1 MYCGHFGFSEKPF
14 DMTPDPKYLYLN
26 QNNKEVFAALKYG
39 IRDRRGFISIIGEVG
54 TGKTTL
60 LNAALDQLDENTKA
74 AYIFNTS
81 VTFDK
86 ILATTLFELGLK
98 KSDESLSK
106 IHAIDRLNNFAIEQ
120 LTAGG
125 NVALIIDEAQN
136 LDMKSLENLRLLS
149 NLETRKHKLIQIVIA
164 GQPELDVILQRQELR
179 QLTQR
184 INLNRYVIPLSQK
197 ETNDYIQHRLTI
209 ADYRGPNLF
218 DRRAQKLIWEFSH
231 GIPRKINILCDNALL
246 TGYGVKKRR
255 ITTSLIEEAIKD
267 LTRTPIVPSGGPQS
281 QSATHRI
288 GRRRR
293 ETTGLLPRRWSLAA
307 GLALMAVIIFG
318 LGLILGNP
326 DLGWRE
332 NMTRLSQ
339 RVFPSQKTS
348 QGGGAGGIP
357 TTELAGQDI
366 QAKLNQT
373 IEAARVPTEKVE
385 TEPVPAVITKKDV
398 PAPIKTVKATSVS
411 TEKAEAGSVP
421 AETIKDAPAP
431 IKTIKSASVPTEKAE
446 AGPVP
451 AGMIQD
457 APASTEAV
465 KAADISPAKTGV
477 EPAPALEVT
486 TAPAPTE
493 KVEAGRVPAESLVT
507 ASVPGDKP
515 EVIPAPAFEDATE
528 PAPAEEVDAASFLAE
543 ELETPP
549 VSAGKVMDVPED
561 KVGPISTAAVPQTN
575 VLPESVGLTRE
586 IKKEDATIAQEE
598 TTEESGGSPLVESP
612 REELQ
617 LALSI
622 QPGDT
627 LTAIIIQHYG
637 SYDKE
642 TLRAVLHENPEI
654 QDPDLIIAGEILKLP
669 LPSEKP

>member
-1 MYCGHFGFSEKPF
+1 
-14 DMTPDPKYLYLN
+14 
-26 QNNKEVFAALKYG
+26 
-39 IRDRRGFISIIGEVG
+39 VG

-106 IHAIDRLNNFAIEQ
+106 IHAIERLNNFAIEQ

-184 INLNRYVIPLSQK
+184 INLNRYLIPLSEK
-197 ETNDYIQHRLTI
+197 ETNDYIQHRLII
-209 ADYRGPNLF
+209 ADYKGPNLF

-255 ITTSLIEEAIKD
+255 ITTSLMEEAIKD
-267 LTRTPIVPSGGPQS
+267 LTRTPIVPSGAPANQN
-281 QSATHRI
+281 ATHKI
-288 GRRRR
+288 GRHRQ

-318 LGLILGNP
+318 LGLIMGNP

-332 NMTRLSQ
+332 NITRLSQ

-357 TTELAGQDI
+357 TTELAGKDI
-366 QAKLNQT
+366 QAKLNQA
-373 IEAARVPTEKVE
+373 IKASPVLTEKVK
-385 TEPVPAVITKKDV
+385 TEPVPAGMTKDV
-398 PAPIKTVKATSVS
+398 PAP
-411 TEKAEAGSVP
+411 
-421 AETIKDAPAP
+421 
-431 IKTIKSASVPTEKAE
+431 
-446 AGPVP
+446 
-451 AGMIQD
+451 
-457 APASTEAV
+457 TEAV
-465 KAADISPAKTGV
+465 KTASISTEKGGV
-477 EPAPALEVT
+477 EPAPAEMAKDAS
-486 TAPAPTE
+486 APAE
-493 KVEAGRVPAESLVT
+493 KVETGRVPAESLVT
-507 ASVPGDKP
+507 PSVPDDKP
-515 EVIPAPAFEDATE
+515 EVIPAPTLEVATGPAQAE
-528 PAPAEEVDAASFLAE
+528 EVESAPAPAEE
-543 ELETPP
+543 
-549 VSAGKVMDVPED
+549 KVMAPDVPED
-561 KVGPISTAAVPQTN
+561 KVSPISTAAVSQPN
-575 VLPESVGLTRE
+575 VLPESVGATE
-586 IKKEDATIAQEE
+586 QIKKEDATITKEE
-598 TTEESGGSPLVESP
+598 PTEKSDGSPLFESP

-622 QPGDT
+622 RPGDT

-637 SYDKE
+637 AYNKE

-654 QDPDLIIAGEILKLP
+654 QDPDLIIAGEILRLP

>member
-26 QNNKEVFAALKYG
+26 HNNKEVFAALKYG

-60 LNAALDQLDENTKA
+60 LNAALDQLDKNTKA

-81 VTFDK
+81 VAFDK

-106 IHAIDRLNNFAIEQ
+106 IHAIDRLNNFAIKQ

-184 INLNRYVIPLSQK
+184 INLNRYVIPLSEK
-197 ETNDYIQHRLTI
+197 ETNDYIQHRLTV
-209 ADYRGPNLF
+209 ADYKGPNLF
-218 DRRAQKLIWEFSH
+218 DRQAQKLIWEFSH

-246 TGYGVKKRR
+246 TGYGVKKKR
-255 ITTSLIEEAIKD
+255 ITTSLMEEAVKD
-267 LTRTPIVPSGGPQS
+267 LTRTPFVPSGAPPNQI
-281 QSATHRI
+281 ATHRI
-288 GRRRR
+288 DRRRR
-293 ETTGLLPRRWSLAA
+293 KTTRLLPRRWSLAA

-332 NMTRLSQ
+332 NITRLSQ
-339 RVFPSQKTS
+339 RVFLSQKTS

-357 TTELAGQDI
+357 TTELPGEDI
-366 QAKLNQT
+366 QARMNQA
-373 IEAARVPTEKVE
+373 IEAERVPTEKVE
-385 TEPVPAVITKKDV
+385 AEPVPAGVAKGE
-398 PAPIKTVKATSVS
+398 PAPAEAVKA
-411 TEKAEAGSVP
+411 
-421 AETIKDAPAP
+421 
-431 IKTIKSASVPTEKAE
+431 ASVPTEKAE
-446 AGPVP
+446 AESVP
-451 AGMIQD
+451 AGMTRD
-457 APASTEAV
+457 APAATEAV
-465 KAADISPAKTGV
+465 KAASVPTDKAAT
-477 EPAPALEVT
+477 EPVPALEVT
-486 TAPAPTE
+486 TAPAPAET
-493 KVEAGRVPAESLVT
+493 VEAARVSAESLVA
-507 ASVPGDKP
+507 ASAPADKAEVEPVPAVEATTGPTPAVEVEASRDSAADVVATGVPGDK
-515 EVIPAPAFEDATE
+515 
-528 PAPAEEVDAASFLAE
+528 
-543 ELETPP
+543 
-549 VSAGKVMDVPED
+549 
-561 KVGPISTAAVPQTN
+561 VGPTSTAAAPQAN
-575 VLPESVGLTRE
+575 VLPESVGTTEE
-586 IKKEDATIAQEE
+586 ITKERATFAKEE
-598 TTEESGGSPLVESP
+598 TTEESGGSQLLELP

-622 QPGDT
+622 RPGDT

-637 SYDKE
+637 SYNKE

-654 QDPDLIIAGEILKLP
+654 QNPNLIFAGEILKLP

>member
-26 QNNKEVFAALKYG
+26 HNNKEVFAALKYG

-106 IHAIDRLNNFAIEQ
+106 IHAIERLNNFAIEQ

-184 INLNRYVIPLSQK
+184 INLNRYLIPLSEK
-197 ETNDYIQHRLTI
+197 ETNDYIQHRLII
-209 ADYRGPNLF
+209 ADYKGPNLF

-255 ITTSLIEEAIKD
+255 ITTSLMEEAIKD
-267 LTRTPIVPSGGPQS
+267 LTRTPIVPSGAPANQN
-281 QSATHRI
+281 ATHKI
-288 GRRRR
+288 GRHRQ

-318 LGLILGNP
+318 LGLIMGNP

-332 NMTRLSQ
+332 NITRLSQ

-357 TTELAGQDI
+357 TTELAGKDI
-366 QAKLNQT
+366 QAKLNQA
-373 IEAARVPTEKVE
+373 IKAAPVLTEKVK
-385 TEPVPAVITKKDV
+385 TEPVPAGMTKDV
-398 PAPIKTVKATSVS
+398 PAP
-411 TEKAEAGSVP
+411 
-421 AETIKDAPAP
+421 
-431 IKTIKSASVPTEKAE
+431 
-446 AGPVP
+446 
-451 AGMIQD
+451 
-457 APASTEAV
+457 TEAV
-465 KAADISPAKTGV
+465 KTASISTEKGGV
-477 EPAPALEVT
+477 EPAPAEMAKDAS
-486 TAPAPTE
+486 APAE
-493 KVEAGRVPAESLVT
+493 KVETGRVPAESLVT
-507 ASVPGDKP
+507 PSVPDDKP
-515 EVIPAPAFEDATE
+515 EVIPAPTLEVATGPAQAE
-528 PAPAEEVDAASFLAE
+528 EVESAPAPAEE
-543 ELETPP
+543 
-549 VSAGKVMDVPED
+549 KVMAPDVPED
-561 KVGPISTAAVPQTN
+561 KVSPISTAAVSQPN
-575 VLPESVGLTRE
+575 VLPESVGATE
-586 IKKEDATIAQEE
+586 QIKKEDATITKEE
-598 TTEESGGSPLVESP
+598 PTEKSDGSPLFESP

-622 QPGDT
+622 RPGDT

-637 SYDKE
+637 AYNKE

-654 QDPDLIIAGEILKLP
+654 QDPDLIIAGEILRLP

>member
-26 QNNKEVFAALKYG
+26 HNNKEVFAALKYG

-106 IHAIDRLNNFAIEQ
+106 IHAIERLNNFAIEQ

-184 INLNRYVIPLSQK
+184 INLNRYLIPLSEK
-197 ETNDYIQHRLTI
+197 ETNDYIQHRLII
-209 ADYRGPNLF
+209 ADYKGPNLF

-255 ITTSLIEEAIKD
+255 ITTSLMEEAIKD
-267 LTRTPIVPSGGPQS
+267 LTRTPIVPSGAPANQN
-281 QSATHRI
+281 ATHKI
-288 GRRRR
+288 GRHRQ

-318 LGLILGNP
+318 LGLIMGNP

-332 NMTRLSQ
+332 NITRLSQ

-357 TTELAGQDI
+357 TTELAGKDI
-366 QAKLNQT
+366 QAKLNQA
-373 IEAARVPTEKVE
+373 IKASPVLTEKVK
-385 TEPVPAVITKKDV
+385 TEPVPAGMTKDV
-398 PAPIKTVKATSVS
+398 PAP
-411 TEKAEAGSVP
+411 
-421 AETIKDAPAP
+421 
-431 IKTIKSASVPTEKAE
+431 
-446 AGPVP
+446 
-451 AGMIQD
+451 
-457 APASTEAV
+457 TEAV
-465 KAADISPAKTGV
+465 KTASISTEKGGV
-477 EPAPALEVT
+477 EPAPAEMAKDAS
-486 TAPAPTE
+486 APAE
-493 KVEAGRVPAESLVT
+493 KVETGRVPAESLVT
-507 ASVPGDKP
+507 PSVPDDKP
-515 EVIPAPAFEDATE
+515 EVIPAPTLEVATGPAQAE
-528 PAPAEEVDAASFLAE
+528 EVESAPAPAEE
-543 ELETPP
+543 
-549 VSAGKVMDVPED
+549 KVMAPDVPED
-561 KVGPISTAAVPQTN
+561 KVSPISTAAVSQPN
-575 VLPESVGLTRE
+575 VLPESVGATE
-586 IKKEDATIAQEE
+586 QIKKEDATITKEE
-598 TTEESGGSPLVESP
+598 PTEKSDGSPLFESP

-622 QPGDT
+622 RPGDT

-637 SYDKE
+637 AYNKE

-654 QDPDLIIAGEILKLP
+654 QDPDLIIAGEILRLP

>member
-26 QNNKEVFAALKYG
+26 RNNKEVFAALKYG

-164 GQPELDVILQRQELR
+164 GQPELDAILQRQELR

-184 INLNRYVIPLSQK
+184 INLNRYVIPLSEK
-197 ETNDYIQHRLTI
+197 ETNDYIQHRLTV
-209 ADYRGPNLF
+209 ADYKGPNLF

-255 ITTSLIEEAIKD
+255 ITTSLMQEAIRD
-267 LTRTPIVPSGGPQS
+267 LTRTPFVPAGALQN

-293 ETTGLLPRRWSLAA
+293 ETTRWLPRRWSLAA
-307 GLALMAVIIFG
+307 GLALAAVIIFG

-332 NMTRLSQ
+332 NITRLSQ
-339 RVFPSQKTS
+339 GVFLSKKTS

-357 TTELAGQDI
+357 TTERTGEDI
-366 QAKLNQT
+366 QAKLNRA
-373 IEAARVPTEKVE
+373 IEPARVPTEKVG
-385 TEPVPAVITKKDV
+385 TEPVPAGMT
-398 PAPIKTVKATSVS
+398 
-411 TEKAEAGSVP
+411 
-421 AETIKDAPAP
+421 KDAPAP
-431 IKTIKSASVPTEKAE
+431 TKAVKVTSVSTDKAESDPVPAGMTKDAPAPTLAVKAVDVPTEKAE
-446 AGPVP
+446 AEPV
-451 AGMIQD
+451 A
-457 APASTEAV
+457 
-465 KAADISPAKTGV
+465 
-477 EPAPALEVT
+477 ALEVT
-486 TAPAPTE
+486 TASAQEE
-493 KVEAGRVPAESLVT
+493 KVEAGRVSAESIAT
-507 ASVPGDKP
+507 ASVPTDKA
-515 EVIPAPAFEDATE
+515 EVIPAPALEVATG
-528 PAPAEEVDAASFLAE
+528 PAPAEEVEATSVLAE
-543 ELETPP
+543 ELETSR
-549 VSAGKVMDVPED
+549 VTAGDVVATGVPED
-561 KVGPISTAAVPQTN
+561 KVDPISTAAAPQTN
-575 VLPESVGLTRE
+575 ALPESVGATE
-586 IKKEDATIAQEE
+586 KTKKEVATVAQEE
-598 TTEESGGSPLVESP
+598 TTEESGGSQLLESP
-612 REELQ
+612 REKLQ

-622 QPGDT
+622 RPGDT

-637 SYDKE
+637 SYNKE

-654 QDPDLIIAGEILKLP
+654 QDPDLIIAGETLKLP

>member
-26 QNNKEVFAALKYG
+26 HNNKEVFAALKYG

-106 IHAIDRLNNFAIEQ
+106 IHAIERLNNFAIEQ

-184 INLNRYVIPLSQK
+184 INLNRYLIPLSEK
-197 ETNDYIQHRLTI
+197 ETNDYIQHRLII
-209 ADYRGPNLF
+209 ADYKGPNLF

-255 ITTSLIEEAIKD
+255 ITTSLMEEAIKD
-267 LTRTPIVPSGGPQS
+267 LTRTPIAPSGPPQN
-281 QSATHRI
+281 QSATYRI

-318 LGLILGNP
+318 LGLIMGNP

-332 NMTRLSQ
+332 NITRLSQ

-357 TTELAGQDI
+357 TTELAGKDI
-366 QAKLNQT
+366 QAKLNQA
-373 IEAARVPTEKVE
+373 IKAAPVLTEKVK
-385 TEPVPAVITKKDV
+385 TEPVPAGMTKDV
-398 PAPIKTVKATSVS
+398 PAP
-411 TEKAEAGSVP
+411 
-421 AETIKDAPAP
+421 
-431 IKTIKSASVPTEKAE
+431 
-446 AGPVP
+446 
-451 AGMIQD
+451 
-457 APASTEAV
+457 TEAV
-465 KAADISPAKTGV
+465 KTASISTEKGGV
-477 EPAPALEVT
+477 EPAPAEMAKDAS
-486 TAPAPTE
+486 APAE
-493 KVEAGRVPAESLVT
+493 KVETGRVPAESLVT
-507 ASVPGDKP
+507 PSVPDDKP
-515 EVIPAPAFEDATE
+515 EVIPAPTLEVATGPAQAE
-528 PAPAEEVDAASFLAE
+528 EVESAPAPAEE
-543 ELETPP
+543 
-549 VSAGKVMDVPED
+549 KVMAPDVPED
-561 KVGPISTAAVPQTN
+561 KVSPISTAAVSQPN
-575 VLPESVGLTRE
+575 VLPESVGATE
-586 IKKEDATIAQEE
+586 QIKKEDATITKEE
-598 TTEESGGSPLVESP
+598 PTEKSDGSPLFESP

-622 QPGDT
+622 RPGDT

-637 SYDKE
+637 AYNKE

-654 QDPDLIIAGEILKLP
+654 QDPDLIIAGEILRLP